1 MTTKLAQMRKHIAGV
16 KRLMAAEGTPEHAAT
31 IRDYLKVSCK
41 LHGVSGYRDFFDKVH
56 RAFAL
61 AFPNP
66 AKEDLLTLA
75 AELWESEYFEEKL
88 LGVGLL
94 YRNSSLLTPEDL
106 PLLEKMIEQSETWA
120 TLDTLAYHILSEL
133 LMRYPRLYP
142 QVRAWTTSPL
152 MWKRRAAV
160 LCHTLPL
167 VARDRRKKLPRGV
180 DPQSDF
186 ARPDLFYST
195 CEELIAEKGFFMRK
209 AIGWAL
215 REVGKERPQEVYEF
229 LLRVG
234 DRASGL
240 TRREAVK
247 HLPEEMRKRLLRG

>member
-1 MTTKLAQMRKHIAGV
+1 MRKHVAGV
-16 KRLMAAEGTPEHAAT
+16 KRRMAAEGTPEQAK
-31 IRDYLKVSCK
+31 IVRDYLKVSCK

-56 RAFAL
+56 RQFNL
-61 AFPNP
+61 SFPKP
-66 AKEDLLTLA
+66 AKEDLLKLA

-94 YRNSSLLTPEDL
+94 YRNSSMMAPEDL
-106 PLLEKMIEQSETWA
+106 PLLEKLIEESETWA
-120 TLDTLAYHILSEL
+120 TLDTLAYHVLSEL
-133 LMRYPRLYP
+133 LTRHPQLYPR
-142 QVRAWTTSPL
+142 VCKWVESPV

-167 VARDRRKKLPRGV
+167 VARDRLRKLPRGV
-180 DPQSDF
+180 DPKSQF

-195 CEELIAEKGFFMRK
+195 CEELIGEKDFFIRK

-229 LLRVG
+229 LLRTG
-234 DRASGL
+234 GRASGL
-240 TRREAVK
+240 TKREAVK
-247 HLPEEMRKRLLRG
+247 HLPETMRREILSA